1 MDKLYHHYFPDLL
14 YHLFSHISDCYCHE
28 TKFATNHPYNIPAA
42 TVMFV
47 IISFK
52 FQVGDKVPSVDL
64 FEKTPANKV
73 NLSSLC
79 EGKKVVVFGVPGAFT
94 PGCSKVNAI

>member
-1 MDKLYHHYFPDLL
+1 MYIPRTVSHDLSGTFL
-14 YHLFSHISDCYCHE
+14 LELSIIN
-28 TKFATNHPYNIPAA
+28 KFN
-42 TVMFV
+42 
-47 IISFK
+47 

-73 NLSSLC
+73 NLASLC

-94 PGCSKVNAI
+94 PGCSKVTSWPLLNVPSDTKHWLFPLQILS